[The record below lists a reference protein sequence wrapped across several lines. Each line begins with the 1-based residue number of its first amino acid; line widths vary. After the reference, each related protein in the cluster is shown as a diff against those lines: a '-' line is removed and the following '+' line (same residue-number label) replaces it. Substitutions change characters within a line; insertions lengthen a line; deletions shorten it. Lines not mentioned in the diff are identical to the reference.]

1 MIALL
6 TGVLRNVTD
15 DALIIDVHGVGYRV
29 LAPVHALQSSL
40 ALLGSEI
47 TLHTSLQVSTDAL
60 RLYGFLHPREEELFE
75 LLITVDRVGPKAA
88 LAMLGTGSWETL
100 ASTIRSGNSAALALT
115 PGIGKKTAE
124 RIILDLREKMTA
136 FAAPQSGEVPL
147 EPLPTDASAQAVVA
161 LTSLGFNEREA
172 HAAIDAVL
180 KETDGTHPPV
190 NELVSSA
197 LRRLGAGVAHRD

>member
-6 TGVLRNVTD
+6 TGVLRSVSD
-15 DALIIDVHGVGYRV
+15 EALVVDVHGVGFRV
-29 LAPVHALQSSL
+29 LAPSHTLQSSL
-40 ALLGSEI
+40 GLIGGEI

-88 LAMLGTGSWETL
+88 LAMLGAGSWETL
-100 ASTIRSGNSAALALT
+100 ATTIRSGNSAALALT

-124 RIILDLREKMTA
+124 RIILDLRDRVTA
-136 FAAPQSGEVPL
+136 FASTPGGDVRM
-147 EPLPTDASAQAVVA
+147 EPLPGDASAQAVVA

-172 HAAIDAVL
+172 HAAVEAVL
-180 KETDGTHPPV
+180 KETDGTHPAV
-190 NELVSSA
+190 NDLVSSA